1 MTVRQPPREKGAKAC
16 TIGSTQPRKL
26 DFLRLFFWEY
36 REMRCFFMREKT
48 RYEVCTRWGCFSLDE
63 ASYQDYLAGKLWIS
77 WEPGKR
83 SAPVAEQICRNAS
96 ERAVQLRKEAASN
109 GAYAVF
115 AQHFPGSSCTPYCRR
130 MRDIPIRE
138 MTLSVRA
145 SNCLMRAGVDTFGK
159 LTELMKSDA
168 GLMSVRNLGLKSA
181 EEIHQVFFDC
191 CYQDLSEAERSSFWQ
206 EALDAGTEK

>member
-1 MTVRQPPREKGAKAC
+1 
-16 TIGSTQPRKL
+16 
-26 DFLRLFFWEY
+26 
-36 REMRCFFMREKT
+36 MREKT

-77 WEPGKR
+77 WEPGKCSTP
-83 SAPVAEQICRNAS
+83 SAAQICTNVS
-96 ERAVQLRKEAASN
+96 EQAIHLRKEAASKE
-109 GAYAVF
+109 AYAVF

-130 MRDIPIRE
+130 MRDISIRE

-145 SNCLMRAGVDTFGK
+145 SNCLMRAGADTFGK
-159 LTELMKSDA
+159 LTELMESDT

-191 CYQDLSEAERSSFWQ
+191 CYQELSEAERSSFWQ
-206 EALDAGTEK
+206 EALDAGVEK